1 MDVSRI
7 SSGKIRLQR
16 EVFDFRAAVQGA
28 VEINLPIANEHRDR
42 FNVNIPGEPVL
53 VNGDRTRLTQVVSN
67 LLDNAIKYSDEDTEI
82 TIDATVHDDQ
92 VQIVVS
98 DKGIGIP
105 ASQLDRMFEAYV
117 QLASP
122 DGRWRSG
129 LGIGL
134 SVVQNL
140 VDMHGGS
147 VAAASDGLGSGSRF
161 TVTLPIARA
170 PAIGTTDP
178 TEPAGQ
184 QTRRLRVLVVDD
196 NRDAAESLAMILHD
210 HEVQCAFDGE
220 AALTVAQEFHADVV
234 ILDIGLPG
242 ISGYELARRLRA
254 LPRTANAVLIA
265 LSGFGA
271 PEDLAR
277 SREAGCEQHFV
288 KPVNP
293 ETLID
298 FLRDSAA
305 RRDL

>member
-1 MDVSRI
+1 MTS
-7 SSGKIRLQR
+7 
-16 EVFDFRAAVQGA
+16 
-28 VEINLPIANEHRDR
+28 
-42 FNVNIPGEPVL
+42 
-53 VNGDRTRLTQVVSN
+53 
-67 LLDNAIKYSDEDTEI
+67 
-82 TIDATVHDDQ
+82 
-92 VQIVVS
+92 
-98 DKGIGIP
+98 
-105 ASQLDRMFEAYV
+105 FE
-117 QLASP
+117 
-122 DGRWRSG
+122 
-129 LGIGL
+129 
-134 SVVQNL
+134 
-140 VDMHGGS
+140 
-147 VAAASDGLGSGSRF
+147 
-161 TVTLPIARA
+161 
-170 PAIGTTDP
+170 
-178 TEPAGQ
+178 
-184 QTRRLRVLVVDD
+184 RVLVVDD

-220 AALTVAQEFHADVV
+220 AALTIAQEFHADVV